1 MSDQLQVLL
10 GSLSGAQLTQLI
22 KDMGIK
28 VPEATSQRSP
38 RKPQTE
44 HGPCKRPAIINLTV
58 NCFCGNRWTTV
69 KHTDDTSPAYSTN
82 KDGSLR
88 VTPLRRDQ
96 VVSIE
101 TWTKSC
107 AACATRVKLMPRT
120 ELEERYLSL
129 AQACFFGGKPWIE

>member
-1 MSDQLQVLL
+1 MSDQLQTLL
-10 GSLSGAQLTQLI
+10 GTLSGAQLTQLI

-28 VPEATSQRSP
+28 VPEEQKAP
-38 RKPQTE
+38 RAKAKSE

-58 NCFCGNRWTTV
+58 NCFCGNRWTPV
-69 KHTDDTSPAYSTN
+69 KHTDDLSPAYSTN
-82 KDGSLR
+82 QDGSLR

-107 AACATRVKLMPRT
+107 AACAARIKMMPRS

-129 AQACFFGGKPWIE
+129 AKACFFGGKPWIE